1 MKAKNSRTLGLGIDT
16 GGTFTDAA
24 IVDMKTM
31 EVLAT
36 SKSPTTYSD
45 LSIGMLGAVDG
56 VMASGSF
63 STKEICL
70 VGLST
75 TLATNSIL
83 TGKGGTVGLICIGWT
98 PDPGS
103 DLGTKMVQTVAG
115 GHTVSGLERVPLNI
129 YQLEHAIEALTGQVD
144 AIVVSSIFSVH
155 NPEHENVARKMI
167 LDRSR
172 QLVVAGH
179 DLTSELGIKERT
191 ITAVLNA
198 KLIPIIGE
206 FLTGVEN
213 ALRKRDIKGSIMVFK
228 GDGSMMSLA
237 VARERPIETILSG
250 PAASLMGGHLLSKLD
265 NCIVL
270 DIGGTSTDIAYLDHG
285 FPRITKE
292 GATVGNWRTRVRAID
307 IWTSGLGGDS
317 DVQIDGHGRIEIGP
331 ERVTP
336 LALASKRNP
345 SVLEKIKTTRMTT
358 FFTWYERDPSSLS
371 PEDALVYDQI
381 KTYGLCTLYEL
392 HSALKDRT
400 YVTENLRSLKAK
412 GFVSQTGLTPTDF
425 MHAKGLYVSGD
436 VGASLEGIEIYANRL
451 GVTTDK
457 FVDIFMEEM
466 ITRVGAEIIKK
477 LIYDEAGELTN
488 SRSLDYMIR
497 ASLGAA
503 GFRTMTIFAML
514 DRPVVGI
521 GAPAHIFVPELAK
534 RMDVKVVIPP
544 HADVGNAVGAI
555 CSKVS
560 ESVTMQVYPRGSHYY
575 VFSSLADP
583 EKFDNQGAAVHRAME
598 MASYHVKKR
607 AILAGAKNIKVLVE
621 EFEGSGNTTQ
631 GMADHN
637 SNWIRV
643 CARAVGDPL

>member
-1 MKAKNSRTLGLGIDT
+1 MAEVNHRTLGLGIDT

-24 IVDMKTM
+24 IVDMRTM
-31 EVLAT
+31 RVLAT

-56 VMASGSF
+56 VLASGSF
-63 STKEICL
+63 STKEIRL
-70 VGLST
+70 IGLST

-98 PDPGS
+98 PEPGS
-103 DLGTKMVQTVAG
+103 DLGTKMVHTVAG
-115 GHTVSGLERVPLNI
+115 GHTVGGLERVPLNT
-129 YQLEHAIEALTGQVD
+129 YQLENAIDSLVGQVD
-144 AIVVSSIFSVH
+144 AIVVSGIFSVH
-155 NPEHENVARKMI
+155 NPEHEDAARRMI
-167 LDRSR
+167 LQRSR

-206 FLTGVEN
+206 FLTGVEE
-213 ALRKRDIKGSIMVFK
+213 ALNKRDIGGSIMVFK
-228 GDGSMMSLA
+228 GDGSMMSIA

-250 PAASLMGGHLLSKLD
+250 PAASLMGGRLLSKLD

-270 DIGGTSTDIAYLDHG
+270 DIGGTSTDIAYLDQG

-292 GATVGNWRTRVRAID
+292 GATVGNWRTRVKAID

-317 DVQIDGHGRIEIGP
+317 DVQIDSHGRIEIGP

-336 LALASKRNP
+336 LAIASKRNP
-345 SVLEKIKTTRMTT
+345 SVLEKIKTTRLTT
-358 FFTWYERDPSSLS
+358 FYTWYERDPTSLS
-371 PEDALVYDQI
+371 PEDALVYDHI
-381 KTYGLCTLYEL
+381 KTYGLCTLFEL
-392 HSALKDRT
+392 HAALKDRT

-412 GFVSQTGLTPTDF
+412 GFVSQTGLTPTDI

-436 VGASLEGIEIYANRL
+436 VKASLEGIEIFANQL
-451 GVTTDK
+451 GVTIEN
-457 FVDIFMEEM
+457 FLEIFMDEM
-466 ITRVGAEIIKK
+466 VTRVGAEIIKK

-503 GFRTMTIFAML
+503 GFRTMSIYAML
-514 DRPVVGI
+514 DRPIVGI
-521 GAPAHIFVPELAK
+521 GAPAHIFVPELEK
-534 RMDVKVVIPP
+534 RLDVKVIIPP
-544 HADVGNAVGAI
+544 HAEVGNAVGAV

-560 ESVTMQVYPRGSHYY
+560 ESVTLQVYPRGSHYY
-575 VFSSLADP
+575 VFSSSVDP
-583 EKFDNQGAAVHRAME
+583 ERFDSQEAAVERAKV
-598 MASYHVKKR
+598 MAYTYVMDR
-607 AILAGAKNIKVLVE
+607 AVLAGAKDVKVMVE
-621 EFEGSGNTTQ
+621 VFEGSDNPNQ
-631 GMADHN
+631 GMVRHT

-643 CARAVGDPL
+643 CARAIGDPI

>member
-1 MKAKNSRTLGLGIDT
+1 MATNPRTLGLGIDT

-24 IVDMKTM
+24 IVDLKTM
-31 EVLAT
+31 QVLAT
-36 SKSPTTYSD
+36 SKSATTYSD
-45 LSIGMLGAVDG
+45 LSLGMLGAVDG
-56 VMASGSF
+56 VLASGSF
-63 STKEICL
+63 SKNEIRL
-70 VGLST
+70 IGLST

-98 PDPGS
+98 PEPGS
-103 DLGTKMVQTVAG
+103 DLGTKVVHTVTG

-129 YQLEHAIEALTGQVD
+129 FQLEHAIDSLVGKVD
-144 AIVVSSIFSVH
+144 AIVVSGIFSVH
-155 NPEHENVARKMI
+155 NPEHEDVARRMI
-167 LDRSR
+167 LERSR

-198 KLIPIIGE
+198 KLIPIISE
-206 FLTGVEN
+206 FLTGVES
-213 ALRKRDIKGSIMVFK
+213 ALQKRDIMGSIMVFK
-228 GDGSMMSLA
+228 GDGSMMSID

-250 PAASLMGGHLLSKLD
+250 PAASLMGGRLLAKLD

-317 DVQIDGHGRIEIGP
+317 DVQIDSHGRIEIGP

-336 LALASKRNP
+336 LAIASKRNP

-358 FFTWYERDPSSLS
+358 FFTWYERDPSGLN
-371 PEDALVYDQI
+371 PEDALVYDHI

-392 HSALKDRT
+392 HAALKDRT

-412 GFVSQTGLTPTDF
+412 GFISQTGLTPTDI
-425 MHAKGLYVSGD
+425 MHVKGLYVSGD
-436 VGASLEGIEIYANRL
+436 IGAALEGIEIYANRL
-451 GVTTDK
+451 GVTTDQ

-466 ITRVGAEIIKK
+466 VTRVGAEIIKK
-477 LIYDEAGELTN
+477 LIYDEAGELTS

-514 DRPVVGI
+514 DRPIVGI
-521 GAPAHIFVPELAK
+521 GAPAHIFVPELEK
-534 RMDVKVVIPP
+534 RLDVEVVIPP

-560 ESVTMQVYPRGSHYY
+560 ESFTMQVYPRGSHYY

-583 EKFDNQGAAVHRAME
+583 EKFDNQAAAVQRAKE
-598 MASYHVKKR
+598 MASDHVKNR
-607 AILAGAKNIKVLVE
+607 AVLAGAKNVKVMVE
-621 EFEGSGNTTQ
+621 VFEGSDNPNQ
-631 GMADHN
+631 GMAKHS

-643 CARAVGDPL
+643 CARAIGDPI

>member
-1 MKAKNSRTLGLGIDT
+1 MAEKEARTLGLGIDT

-24 IVDMKTM
+24 VVDMKTM
-31 EVLAT
+31 QVLAS

-56 VMASGSF
+56 VLSSGLF
-63 STKEICL
+63 TTGEIRL

-83 TGKGGTVGLICIGWT
+83 TGKGGSVGLICIGWT
-98 PDPGS
+98 PEPGS
-103 DLGTKMVQTVAG
+103 DLGTKMVFNVGG
-115 GHTVSGLERVPLNI
+115 GHTVSGQERAPLNI
-129 YQLEHAIEALTGQVD
+129 YQLEHAIGSLIGQVD
-144 AIVVSSIFSVH
+144 AIVVSGIFSVH
-155 NPEHENVARKMI
+155 NPEHEDIARRMI
-167 LDRSR
+167 LDRSSH
-172 QLVVAGH
+172 LVVVGH

-206 FLTGVEN
+206 FLTGVEE
-213 ALRKRDIKGSIMVFK
+213 ALKKRDIAGSIMVFK
-228 GDGSMMSLA
+228 GDGSMMSIA

-250 PAASLMGGHLLSKLD
+250 PAASLMGGRLLSKLD

-317 DVQIDGHGRIEIGP
+317 DVQIDSHGRIEIGP

-336 LALASKRNP
+336 LAIASKRNP
-345 SVLEKIKTTRMTT
+345 SVLDKIKTTRLTT
-358 FFTWYERDPSSLS
+358 FYTWYERDPTSLS
-371 PEDALVYDQI
+371 PEDALVYDHI
-381 KTYGLCTLYEL
+381 RTYGLCTLYEL
-392 HSALKDRT
+392 HAALKDRT

-412 GFVSQTGLTPTDF
+412 GFISQTGLTPTDF

-436 VGASLEGIEIYANRL
+436 VKASLEGIEINANNL
-451 GVTTDK
+451 GVTSDQ
-457 FVDIFMEEM
+457 FVEIFMDEM
-466 ITRVGAEIIKK
+466 VTRVGGEVIKK
-477 LIYDEAGELTN
+477 LIYDEAGELTD

-503 GFRTMTIFAML
+503 GFRTMSIYAML
-514 DRPVVGI
+514 DRPIVGI
-521 GAPAHIFVPELAK
+521 GAPAHIFVPELEK
-534 RMDVKVVIPP
+534 RLDVKVVIPP
-544 HADVGNAVGAI
+544 HAEVGNAVGAV

-560 ESVTMQVYPRGSHYY
+560 ESVTLQVYPRGSHYY

-583 EKFDNQGAAVHRAME
+583 EKFDSKEIALTRARE
-598 MASYHVKKR
+598 MSSAHAYDR
-607 AILAGAKNIKVLVE
+607 AIMAGAKNVNVMVE
-621 EFEGSGNTTQ
+621 VFEGSSNPHQ
-631 GMADHN
+631 GMNKH
-637 SNWIRV
+637 SSSWTKV
-643 CARAVGDPL
+643 CARAIGDPI